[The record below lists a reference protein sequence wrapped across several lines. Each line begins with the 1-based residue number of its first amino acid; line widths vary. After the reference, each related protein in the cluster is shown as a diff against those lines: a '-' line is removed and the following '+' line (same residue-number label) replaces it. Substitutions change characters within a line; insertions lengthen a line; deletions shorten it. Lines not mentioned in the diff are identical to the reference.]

1 LSLRWEYENLPSE
14 EIEIRMRDEYLYS
27 STKAFVKPDLRDPI
41 FTPLFTAI
49 LGAGGLGLSGT
60 ALSVGVGIASA
71 LATTALTIGLQ
82 AAMMPKPPKPEKGK
96 LPLQQAIPHRI
107 FGYGRNRTAGAFML
121 WETNGPNLIAV
132 QAIRAHRIKSF
143 NRFWLHADE
152 VSVPPG
158 GGFVSS
164 GSERYGSNVGVFY
177 RLGLPVETAYDFVAD
192 SFSAAGLWS
201 YDHRG
206 DGQAS
211 LAMYASATRQKDQNK
226 MFPNGAPML
235 SAESDDYFC
244 WDPRDPDQDPD
255 DPETWTWTQNTALQI
270 IHWRCFSEFGYRR
283 DYRKAVLPVLDYWI
297 EEADICDE
305 DVPLAAGGTEKRY
318 QSNIWDTTEN
328 DPKAVLNALLAA
340 CDGHLVMRGDGTE
353 ILTVGKFRESR
364 CATLTDE
371 DILGYRVEGGVL
383 PEDEINRLVP
393 TLNYPATGYTTTDTD
408 YYEDVDAQIEAGR
421 VMSAQADYGAVQQ
434 WRQARRLGIREWRR
448 YQEKI
453 RGTLN
458 IGLCG
463 INAAYARW
471 VRVLAPIR
479 LPKLYGDLIENRRS
493 VLAPAQGGFTM
504 DFIRHPDDIDA
515 WNPSVDEGK
524 QPHVP
529 GVPNAVGVV
538 TPVINLVQAR
548 PNGQSVYIRVV
559 ILDPEDASLTPVV
572 RYRLVD
578 NGTGNP
584 GAWIPQQFP
593 DAVAAGGFIELNTG
607 VVPTDKLLDI
617 QAQFISSGGAPG
629 NWSITANITSTVDAV
644 APGTPTNMTAPN
656 SVTTVPVSAKA
667 ANDNTR
673 YLIFKRGTTGQT
685 FAAATQIGRYSVT
698 ANQVISFNDTP
709 GAGTWKYWCGAENIS
724 GVASAAQASATAV
737 VT

>member
-1 LSLRWEYENLPSE
+1 MR
-14 EIEIRMRDEYLYS
+14 EIDLYS
-27 STKAFVKPDLRDPI
+27 NTRIPTPPRRDPI

-60 ALSVGVGIASA
+60 ALSVGVGVASA
-71 LATTALTIGLQ
+71 IATTALTIGLQ
-82 AAMMPKPPKPEKGK
+82 ALMAPKPPKPEKGK
-96 LPLQQAIPHRI
+96 LPMQQPIPHRI
-107 FGYGRNRTAGAFML
+107 FGYGRNQTAGAFML
-121 WETNGPNLIAV
+121 WAVEGPNLHSV
-132 QAIRAHRIKSF
+132 QALRGHRIKSF
-143 NRFWLHADE
+143 NRFWLHDDE
-152 VSVPPG
+152 VYVPVG
-158 GGFVSS
+158 GGAISS
-164 GSERYGSNVGVFY
+164 GTERYAPNVAISY
-177 RLGLPVETAYDFVAD
+177 RLGLPTGIPYASAVAA
-192 SFSAAGLWS
+192 FAGVGLWTNS
-201 YDHRG
+201 HRG

-211 LAMYASATRQKDQNK
+211 IYMVASATRQKDQNK
-226 MFPNGAPML
+226 LFPYGAPL
-235 SAESDDYFC
+235 LKVETDDALC
-244 WDPRDPDQDPD
+244 WDMRDPTQNPADPS
-255 DPETWTWTQNTALQI
+255 TWKWTQNTVLQI
-270 IHWRCFSEFGYRR
+270 IHWRCFSEFGYKR
-283 DYRKAVLPVLDYWI
+283 DYQKAILPVLDYWI
-297 EEADICDE
+297 EEANICDE
-305 DVPLAAGGTEKRY
+305 DVPLAAGGAEKRY
-318 QSNIWDTTEN
+318 QSNVWDTTEN

-340 CDGHLVMRGDGTE
+340 CDGHLVIRGDGSE

-371 DILGYRVEGGVL
+371 DILGYRKENDVL

-393 TLNYPATGYTTTDTD
+393 TFNYPATGYTTTDTD
-408 YYEDVDAQIEAGR
+408 YFEDVDAQIDAGR
-421 VMSAQADYGAVQQ
+421 VLSVQADYGAVQQ
-434 WRQARRLGIREWRR
+434 WRQARRLGSREWKRS
-448 YQEKI
+448 QQKV

-463 INAAYARW
+463 MNAAYARW

-479 LPKLYGDLIENRRS
+479 LPGLYGKLIENRRS

-504 DFIRHPDDIDA
+504 DFIQHPDDIDA

-524 QPHVP
+524 QPNVP
-529 GVPNAVGVV
+529 GVPNVIGVV

-572 RYRLVD
+572 RYRLAD
-578 NGTGNP
+578 NGTGSP
-584 GAWIPQQFP
+584 GAWIEQQFA
-593 DAVAAGGFIELNTG
+593 DATAVGGFVELNTS

-617 QAQFISSGGAPG
+617 QAQFLSSGGAPG

-644 APGTPTNMTAPN
+644 PPGTPTNMTAPN

-673 YLIFKRGTTGQT
+673 YLIFRRGTTGQT
-685 FAAATQIGRYSVT
+685 FAAATLIGRYSVN

-709 GAGTWKYWCGAENIS
+709 GVGTWKYWCGAENIS
-724 GVASAAQASATAV
+724 GVPSTAQASATTV